1 MKPLARIVL
10 AFSILLSGCLLGP
23 NYKRPAVAAPPTF
36 RGQATVEPNSWA
48 DQGWWDIYS
57 DPYLTALI
65 KEALINNY
73 DLKTAIGRAKEA
85 QAYLR
90 VARAGYFPQVNVE
103 TGVQR
108 DHGVYKNDPD
118 LRLPTGAPTS
128 NLYLGG
134 FLTTW
139 EIDLFGRIRRE
150 NEAANAAY
158 LGTEE
163 ARRGL
168 MLSLISQVAQ
178 AYLELVELDRR
189 EGIALASRDAFQATY
204 TLFSKRFGAG
214 IVSKLQVTR
223 AEAALAAAEATLGDV
238 QRQVAEKEDQI
249 CVLVGRNPGPV
260 RRIAPDKEFNPP
272 PSVPS
277 GLPSNLLERR
287 PDIRQAEQN
296 LRNASANI
304 GVANAN
310 FFPQFGLTGLLGR
323 VSPELSSLSGGTA
336 DIWALASSFSGPI
349 FTAGRLRNEYR
360 AAVDVFEQAKN
371 QYAMSALRAF
381 QEVSDNL
388 IASQKLSAEEAQQNR
403 EVKALQESVAI
414 ARRRYLG
421 GLASYYEVLEAQQL
435 LYPAEINLSETSRDR
450 RLAIVNLYRALG
462 GGWNYSN
469 TQLTNGHP

>member
-1 MKPLARIVL
+1 
-10 AFSILLSGCLLGP
+10 
-23 NYKRPAVAAPPTF
+23 
-36 RGQATVEPNSWA
+36 
-48 DQGWWDIYS
+48 
-57 DPYLTALI
+57 
-65 KEALINNY
+65 
-73 DLKTAIGRAKEA
+73 
-85 QAYLR
+85 

>member
-1 MKPLARIVL
+1 MKPLVPIVVVL
-10 AFSILLSGCLLGP
+10 SILSTGCLLGP
-23 NYKRPAVAAPPTF
+23 NYKRPVVSAPPTF
-36 RGQATVEPNSWA
+36 RGQPTVEPNSWA

-57 DPYLTALI
+57 DTYLTALI
-65 KEALINNY
+65 KEALTNNY
-73 DLKTAIGRAKEA
+73 DLKTAIARAKEA

-90 VARAGYFPQVNVE
+90 VARADYFPQVNVE

-118 LRLPTGAPTS
+118 LRLPTNTSTS

-134 FLTTW
+134 FLATW
-139 EIDLFGRIRRE
+139 EIDLFGRIRRA

-158 LGTEE
+158 LATEE

-178 AYLELVELDRR
+178 TYLELVELDRR

-204 TLFSKRFGAG
+204 TLFSKRYGAG

-223 AEAALAAAEATLGDV
+223 AEAALASAEATLGDV

-260 RRIAPDKEFNPP
+260 QRIAPEKEFNPP

-323 VSPELSSLSGGTA
+323 VSPELSSLSAGTA
-336 DIWALASSFSGPI
+336 DIWALASSFTGPV

-371 QYAMSALRAF
+371 QYAVSALRAF
-381 QEVSDNL
+381 QEVSNNL
-388 IASQKLSAEEAQQNR
+388 IASQKLSAEEAQQSR
-403 EVKALQESVAI
+403 EVQALQESVAI

-450 RLAIVNLYRALG
+450 RLAIVSLYRALG

-469 TQLTNGHP
+469 SQLTNGHP

>member
-1 MKPLARIVL
+1 MKPFARIVL
-10 AFSILLSGCLLGP
+10 AFSILLNGCVLGP
-23 NYKRPAVAAPPTF
+23 NYKRPVVSTPPTF
-36 RGQATVEPNSWA
+36 RGQGTVEPNSWA

-65 KEALINNY
+65 KEALTNNY
-73 DLKTAIGRAKEA
+73 DLKTAIARAKEA

-90 VARAGYFPQVNVE
+90 VARAGYFPQVDVE

-108 DHGVYKNDPD
+108 DHGVYKNEPD
-118 LRLPTGAPTS
+118 LRLPTSTQTS

-158 LGTEE
+158 FATEE

-189 EGIALASRDAFQATY
+189 AGIALASRDAFQATY

-223 AEAALAAAEATLGDV
+223 AEAALASAEATLGDV
-238 QRQVAEKEDQI
+238 QRQIAEKEDQI

-272 PSVPS
+272 PSIPS

-287 PDIRQAEQN
+287 PDIRQSEQN

-323 VSPELSSLSGGTA
+323 VSPELTSLSAGTA

-371 QYAMSALRAF
+371 QYAVSALRAF

-388 IASQKLSAEEAQQNR
+388 IASQKLSAEEAQQSR
-403 EVKALQESVAI
+403 EVKALQESVSI

>member
-1 MKPLARIVL
+1 VKPLVSFVL
-10 AFSILLSGCLLGP
+10 AFGIFLNGCLLGP
-23 NYKRPAVAAPPTF
+23 NYKRPAITAPPTF

-65 KEALINNY
+65 KEALANNY
-73 DLKTAIGRAKEA
+73 DLKTAIARAKEA

-90 VARAGYFPQVNVE
+90 VARSGYFPQVDVE
-103 TGVQR
+103 SAVQR
-108 DHGVYKNDPD
+108 DHGVYKNDPE
-118 LRLPTGAPTS
+118 LQLPTSVQTT

-139 EIDLFGRIRRE
+139 EIDLFGRIRRS

-168 MLSLISQVAQ
+168 MLLLISEVAQ

-189 EGIALASRDAFQATY
+189 QGIAQASRDAFEATY
-204 TLFSKRFGAG
+204 TLFNKRFGAG
-214 IVSKLQVTR
+214 IVSRLQVTR
-223 AEAALAAAEATLGDV
+223 AEAALASAEATLNDV
-238 QRQVAEKEDQI
+238 ERQVAEKEDQI
-249 CVLVGRNPGPV
+249 CVLAGRNPGPV
-260 RRIAPDKEFNPP
+260 QRIAPDKEFNPP
-272 PSVPS
+272 PTVPS
-277 GLPSNLLERR
+277 GIPSNLLERR
-287 PDIRQAEQN
+287 PDIRQAEEN

-323 VSPELSSLSGGTA
+323 VSPELSSLSAGTA

-360 AAVDVFEQAKN
+360 AAVDVFDQAKN
-371 QYAMSALRAF
+371 QYA
-381 QEVSDNL
+381 
-388 IASQKLSAEEAQQNR
+388 LSASETQQKR
-403 EVKALQESVAI
+403 EVTALEDSVAI

-435 LYPAEINLSETSRDR
+435 LYPAEISLSQTSRDR

-462 GGWNYSN
+462 GGWNFNN
-469 TQLTNGHP
+469 TQLSNGHP